1 VKAEGTGVEREDDFK
16 HNFNEN
22 VFPVH
27 IPSIRCT
34 GESCFTVAHS
44 NLVFMWVSVALF
56 SPEMNLLFVGP
67 CCPFLGKKLKKII
80 CSVVRLLLAISNL
93 FPPIAKHVYQ
103 LPGKTSNPRGG
114 NAIKLG
120 QDKVTFEIISIG
132 LKNCAQ
138 QRWVNPYN

>member
-1 VKAEGTGVEREDDFK
+1 VKAEGTGVEREDDFTD
-16 HNFNEN
+16 NFNEN

-56 SPEMNLLFVGP
+56 SPEMNLLFAGP

-103 LPGKTSNPRGG
+103 LPGKTSYLVEEMQSNLGK
-114 NAIKLG
+114 IK
-120 QDKVTFEIISIG
+120 
-132 LKNCAQ
+132 
-138 QRWVNPYN
+138 